1 MLNTLIGLYAPTS
14 GTAFMGNLD
23 LSRDINR
30 MHTKMGVCQQ
40 NDVLWDTLTGEEHLL
55 FYGRI
60 RGLRGQD
67 LQNEV
72 NKMLKNV
79 NLYES
84 RLVICFVFTDRII
97 SKIYTNILKQTNN
110 YLFTYLLTYLLT
122 YLFTYLITYL
132 LTYSLLGMSF
142 LLITLVV

>member
-14 GTAFMGNLD
+14 GTAYMGSFD
-23 LSRDINR
+23 LSTDISR

-60 RGLRGQD
+60 RGLRGRE

-72 NKMLKNV
+72 NQMLKNV
-79 NLYES
+79 NLYEA
-84 RLVICFVFTDRII
+84 RFIFIFLVLFVFVCCCC
-97 SKIYTNILKQTNN
+97 
-110 YLFTYLLTYLLT
+110 LF
-122 YLFTYLITYL
+122 
-132 LTYSLLGMSF
+132 SF
-142 LLITLVV
+142 VVVVVVVCF